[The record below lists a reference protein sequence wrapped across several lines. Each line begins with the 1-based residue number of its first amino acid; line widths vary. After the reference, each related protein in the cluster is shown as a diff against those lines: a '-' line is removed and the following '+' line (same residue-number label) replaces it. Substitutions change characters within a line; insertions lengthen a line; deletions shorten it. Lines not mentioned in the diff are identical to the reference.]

1 MSTSDNNSLA
11 SIGVNAGIPSL
22 NIADIPANVRNGN
35 AEAKQAYTEGLA
47 FEQVLVNEL
56 TTQLANT
63 MGSGATDLS
72 SDGSSSTDGSD
83 GSGDGLL
90 GGSAASAYASMIPQA
105 LSSSIM
111 SGGGLGMA
119 EQFAA
124 AIDPSLN
131 DPSSSTS
138 PVDPSSVTTTLSADG
153 GSGVNAG

>member
-1 MSTSDNNSLA
+1 MSSSAADNSLA

-22 NIADIPANVRNGN
+22 NVADIPANVRNGN

-63 MGSGATDLS
+63 MGSGATDLDGNPV
-72 SDGSSSTDGSD
+72 DGSSSS
-83 GSGDGLL
+83 SGEDGLL
-90 GGSAASAYASMIPQA
+90 GGSGASAYSSLIPQA

-131 DPSSSTS
+131 DPSSS
-138 PVDPSSVTTTLSADG
+138 SSVAPPTSGSEVSADG
-153 GSGVNAG
+153 ASGVNG